1 MPYQGDEEILGKRK
15 EEKKERKRKKE
26 EVVEDEELKGTE
38 RRERVDGEGG
48 KEEENE

>member
-26 EVVEDEELKGTE
+26 EEVEDEELKGTE
-38 RRERVDGEGG
+38 RKSG
-48 KEEENE
+48 

>member
-26 EVVEDEELKGTE
+26 EEVEDEELKGTE
-38 RRERVDGEGG
+38 RKSGW
-48 KEEENE
+48 

>member
-26 EVVEDEELKGTE
+26 EEVEDEELKGTE
-38 RRERVDGEGG
+38 RKRKSGW
-48 KEEENE
+48 